1 MPRQSAHGTPT
12 PREPETLLGPQQLA
26 DFIRKSIWTV
36 YRMNSLG
43 TGPSYF
49 KLNGTV
55 RYELSDVL
63 AWLDDHRVG
72 REES

>member
-1 MPRQSAHGTPT
+1 MPLTGAHGTPIN
-12 PREPETLLGPQQLA
+12 REPERLLNPQQLA
-26 DFIRKSIWTV
+26 DFLDKSVWTI

-49 KLNGTV
+49 KLGGTV

-63 AWLDDHRVG
+63 AWLDDHRVVRG
-72 REES
+72 ES